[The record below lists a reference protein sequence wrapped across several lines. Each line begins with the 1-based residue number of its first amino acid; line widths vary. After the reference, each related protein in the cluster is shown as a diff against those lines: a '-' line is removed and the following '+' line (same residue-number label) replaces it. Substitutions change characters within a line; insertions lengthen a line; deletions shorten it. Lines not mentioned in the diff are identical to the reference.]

1 MNDNSNTAK
10 DLTAMVF
17 SFLSFKVKMI
27 ILGIIIGLFLIIL
40 IPVMALAT
48 TGNVDDEESVSSS
61 TNTNINSEFVSSDK
75 LYQYTNAKF
84 SMPFETWNSSQDVV
98 TSKFSPSRTIT
109 VNGVVQTRPHTGI
122 DLVVKSI
129 GSPRICA
136 VMDGEVVSSKVGS
149 SGYGNY
155 VVIKHILKDDVKGDL
170 TIYTLYAHMRA
181 GSLMVGEGNKV
192 VKGQVLGI
200 MGSTGNSTGPHLHFE
215 IRVGSNESKNAVDPY
230 NYLFGE

>member
-1 MNDNSNTAK
+1 MSDNSSTAK
-10 DLTAMVF
+10 DLTTMVF

-27 ILGIIIGLFLIIL
+27 ILGIIIVLFLIIL
-40 IPVMALAT
+40 IPVMAIAT
-48 TGNVDDEESVSSS
+48 ATENVDDEEITSSS
-61 TNTNINSEFVSSDK
+61 TNINSELISSDK
-75 LYQYTNAKF
+75 LFQYTNAKF

-129 GSPRICA
+129 NSPRICA
-136 VMDGEVVSSKVGS
+136 VMDGEVVSSKIGS

-155 VVIKHILKDDVKGDL
+155 VVIKHILEDDIKENL
-170 TIYTLYAHMRA
+170 TIYTLYAHMKE
-181 GSLMVGEGNKV
+181 GSLMVGEKNKV